1 MKKTNKMKIFGA
13 VLIVSIAAFITVMAT
28 RKPSVKPDDRVLT
41 VKTRDAHLV
50 DASNKPVDFSAF
62 KGKVVFVN
70 NWASWCP
77 PCIAEMPSIA
87 ALKNK
92 LKGEDV
98 VFVMVSFD
106 EDPEKSKA
114 FVRKRN
120 FDFDIYFP
128 GDRYPYPTSSIPATF
143 ILDKSG
149 AVISEHVGMAD
160 YSSDE
165 LAAQLK
171 ALANE

>member
-1 MKKTNKMKIFGA
+1 MMRMNKMKIFIA
-13 VLIVSIAAFITVMAT
+13 VLIVSVAAFITVMAT
-28 RKPSVKPDDRVLT
+28 KRSPGKPDNQVLT
-41 VKTRDAHLV
+41 AATPDAHLV
-50 DASNKPVDFSAF
+50 DASNKALDFSAF

-77 PCIAEMPSIA
+77 PCIAEMPSIQ
-87 ALKNK
+87 ALKSK

-114 FVRKRN
+114 FVKKRN

-165 LAAQLK
+165 LAEQLK

>member
-1 MKKTNKMKIFGA
+1 MMRKNKMKIFIA
-13 VLIVSIAAFITVMAT
+13 VLMVSVAAFITVMAT
-28 RKPSVKPDDRVLT
+28 KRSPKPDNALT
-41 VKTRDAHLV
+41 VKTPDAQLV
-50 DASNKPVDFSAF
+50 DASNKALDFSAF

-77 PCIAEMPSIA
+77 PCIAEMPSIQ
-87 ALKNK
+87 ALKSK
-92 LKGEDV
+92 LKGADV

-106 EDPEKSKA
+106 EDPKKAKA
-114 FVRKRN
+114 FIEKRS

-128 GDRYPYPTSSIPATF
+128 GDHYPYPTSSIPATF

-149 AVISEHVGMAD
+149 TVISEHAGMAD

-165 LAAQLK
+165 LAEQLK

>member
-1 MKKTNKMKIFGA
+1 MMKLNKMKIFSV
-13 VLIVSIAAFITVMAT
+13 VLIASVAAFITVMAT
-28 RKPSVKPDDRVLT
+28 KNSPKNPDNRVLT
-41 VKTRDAHLV
+41 VNTPGAQLV
-50 DASNKPVDFSAF
+50 DASDKALDFSAF

-77 PCIAEMPSIA
+77 PCIAEMPSIQ
-87 ALKNK
+87 ALKNR

-114 FVRKRN
+114 FVKKRN

-143 ILDKSG
+143 ILDRSG

-165 LAAQLK
+165 LAEQLK